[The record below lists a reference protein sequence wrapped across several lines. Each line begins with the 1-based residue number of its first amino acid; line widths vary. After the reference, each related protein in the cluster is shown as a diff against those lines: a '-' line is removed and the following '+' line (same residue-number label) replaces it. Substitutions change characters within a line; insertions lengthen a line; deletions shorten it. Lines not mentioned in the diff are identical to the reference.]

1 MQARVL
7 LIFSASG
14 DASGMLVS
22 LGFSLATPA
31 FAIVSVGTGRSSF
44 SHHYLLTEM
53 VGGVF
58 PATTSL
64 EKDTVR
70 PSRAVLF
77 A

>member
-1 MQARVL
+1 MQARVM
-7 LIFSASG
+7 LIVFASG
-14 DASGMLVS
+14 NASVMLVS
-22 LGFSLATPA
+22 LGCSLATSA
-31 FAIVSVGTGRSSF
+31 FATVSVGTGWSSF
-44 SHHYLLTEM
+44 YYHYSLTEM